1 MLKAIAQLSPE
12 LQAFIL
18 SLDLPLNQAQQP
30 TILVTCNCLDTIQ
43 RHFLW

>member
-1 MLKAIAQLSPE
+1 MLKTIAQLSPE
-12 LQAFIL
+12 LKMFTQ